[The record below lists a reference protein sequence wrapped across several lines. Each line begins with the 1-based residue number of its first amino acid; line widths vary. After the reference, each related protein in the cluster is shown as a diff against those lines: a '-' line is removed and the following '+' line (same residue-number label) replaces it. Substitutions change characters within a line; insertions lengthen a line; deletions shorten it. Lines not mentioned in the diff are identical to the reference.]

1 MAEAKGKEEKPY
13 SEGDAYLYETYVT
26 EDGIEVPPPTRVM
39 GPRRLARYRED
50 VANYLRAMG
59 RGERPNPVENMGSL
73 ANTHDIDPRVLAVQR
88 RFAALA
94 TQGSIKLNA
103 NDEEKLHEP
112 EPLTSTMRA
121 LRPEEVKANKP
132 APAAAPAAPPVP
144 APQPQPE
151 DSLLQDSL
159 HVEADDLTFTS
170 SIPIISPDTSPK
182 MHQYMVRDE
191 PVVEGED
198 TEIVETEDQTVSSQA
213 RPATAPQP
221 TVKPVDG
228 KAQQSRHTADAQSE
242 ADENRIN
249 VAPVP
254 LNLPSPIRAMD
265 AQGLDLSVLDEKS
278 QQDSASAQAGS
289 EAKEQNDTVAA
300 KSSAQHAQTGAL
312 PAQKAAKNGS
322 AKRKPSA
329 TGTVPKI
336 PARTGSMPKVSDRT
350 GSTPKVSEQKD
361 AAPKVVN
368 PWNTVRLQNP
378 MGADSPS
385 QASERTGSTP
395 KVSPRTGS
403 VSRVSSSRTGS
414 VPKVP
419 TRTGSMSKVS
429 DRTGSTPKV
438 SDRTG
443 STPKVSERTGAT
455 PKVNTRTGS
464 VSQVS
469 SSRTGSVPKVPTR
482 TGSMS
487 KVSDRTGSTPK
498 VSERTGATPKVNA
511 RTGSLSQVKKSDSTP
526 AKSPAT
532 GSTSSVKPSPQNKDA
547 KPVAPS
553 KSKPGFDKALND
565 GKNLTSD
572 QATELA
578 QRVSART
585 EKAMTSSIA
594 KVNAAKSPRRLG
606 NTASMKQ
613 VPATNTDETVSK
625 YESIE
630 TSENK
635 SLSLLSWIVIIGC
648 IILAILGVYMF
659 ISNQR

>member
-170 SIPIISPDTSPK
+170 SIPIISPDNSPK

-385 QASERTGSTP
+385 QASDRAGSTP

-438 SDRTG
+438 S
-443 STPKVSERTGAT
+443 ERTGAT

-464 VSQVS
+464 V
-469 SSRTGSVPKVPTR
+469 
-482 TGSMS
+482 
-487 KVSDRTGSTPK
+487 
-498 VSERTGATPKVNA
+498 
-511 RTGSLSQVKKSDSTP
+511 SQVKKSDSTP

-532 GSTSSVKPSPQNKDA
+532 GSTSAVKPSPQNKDA

-553 KSKPGFDKALND
+553 KNKPGFDKALND

>member
-221 TVKPVDG
+221 TVKSSDS

-385 QASERTGSTP
+385 QASDRTGSTP

-403 VSRVSSSRTGS
+403 VSR
-414 VPKVP
+414 
-419 TRTGSMSKVS
+419 
-429 DRTGSTPKV
+429 
-438 SDRTG
+438 
-443 STPKVSERTGAT
+443 
-455 PKVNTRTGS
+455 
-464 VSQVS
+464 VS

-532 GSTSSVKPSPQNKDA
+532 GSTSSVKPPPQNKDA

-648 IILAILGVYMF
+648 IVLAILGVYMF

>member
-132 APAAAPAAPPVP
+132 APAAAPAAPPAP

-170 SIPIISPDTSPK
+170 SIPIISPDNSPK

-221 TVKPVDG
+221 TVKPSDS

-322 AKRKPSA
+322 VKRKPSA

-350 GSTPKVSEQKD
+350 GSTPKVKASEQKD
-361 AAPKVVN
+361 AAPKVAN

-378 MGADSPS
+378 MSADSPS

-395 KVSPRTGS
+395 KVSP
-403 VSRVSSSRTGS
+403 
-414 VPKVP
+414 
-419 TRTGSMSKVS
+419 
-429 DRTGSTPKV
+429 
-438 SDRTG
+438 
-443 STPKVSERTGAT
+443 
-455 PKVNTRTGS
+455 RTGS

-482 TGSMS
+482 TGSMA

-511 RTGSLSQVKKSDSTP
+511 RTGSLSQVKKSDSAP
-526 AKSPAT
+526 AKSPTT
-532 GSTSSVKPSPQNKDA
+532 GSTSAVKPSPQSKDA

-553 KSKPGFDKALND
+553 KNKPGFDKALND

-648 IILAILGVYMF
+648 IVLAILGVYMF

>member
-132 APAAAPAAPPVP
+132 APAAAPAAPPTP

-170 SIPIISPDTSPK
+170 SIPIISPDNSPK

-198 TEIVETEDQTVSSQA
+198 TEIVEAEDQTVSSQA

-221 TVKPVDG
+221 TVKSSDA

-289 EAKEQNDTVAA
+289 ETKEQNDTVAA

-385 QASERTGSTP
+385 QASDRTGSTP

-403 VSRVSSSRTGS
+403 VSR
-414 VPKVP
+414 
-419 TRTGSMSKVS
+419 
-429 DRTGSTPKV
+429 
-438 SDRTG
+438 
-443 STPKVSERTGAT
+443 
-455 PKVNTRTGS
+455 
-464 VSQVS
+464 VS

-526 AKSPAT
+526 PKSPAT
-532 GSTSSVKPSPQNKDA
+532 GSTSAVKPSPQNKDA

-553 KSKPGFDKALND
+553 KNKPGFDKALND

>member
-132 APAAAPAAPPVP
+132 APAAAPAAPPAP

-170 SIPIISPDTSPK
+170 SIPIISPDNSPK

-221 TVKPVDG
+221 TVKPSDS
-228 KAQQSRHTADAQSE
+228 KAQQSRHTADAQNE

-265 AQGLDLSVLDEKS
+265 AQGLDLSVRDEKS

-300 KSSAQHAQTGAL
+300 KSSAQHAQTGVL

-385 QASERTGSTP
+385 QASDRTGSTP

-403 VSRVSSSRTGS
+403 VSR
-414 VPKVP
+414 
-419 TRTGSMSKVS
+419 
-429 DRTGSTPKV
+429 
-438 SDRTG
+438 
-443 STPKVSERTGAT
+443 
-455 PKVNTRTGS
+455 
-464 VSQVS
+464 VS

-532 GSTSSVKPSPQNKDA
+532 GSTSAVKPSPQNKDA

-553 KSKPGFDKALND
+553 KNKPGFDKALND

-630 TSENK
+630 TSEYK

>member
-132 APAAAPAAPPVP
+132 APAAAPAAPPAP

-170 SIPIISPDTSPK
+170 SIPIISPDNSPK

-221 TVKPVDG
+221 TVKPSDS
-228 KAQQSRHTADAQSE
+228 KAQKSRHTADAQSE

-350 GSTPKVSEQKD
+350 GSTPKVKASEQKD
-361 AAPKVVN
+361 AAPKVAN

-378 MGADSPS
+378 MSADSPS

-395 KVSPRTGS
+395 KVSP
-403 VSRVSSSRTGS
+403 
-414 VPKVP
+414 
-419 TRTGSMSKVS
+419 
-429 DRTGSTPKV
+429 
-438 SDRTG
+438 
-443 STPKVSERTGAT
+443 
-455 PKVNTRTGS
+455 RTGS

-498 VSERTGATPKVNA
+498 VSERTGATPKVNT
-511 RTGSLSQVKKSDSTP
+511 RTGSVSQVKKSDSTP

-532 GSTSSVKPSPQNKDA
+532 GSTSAVKPSPQNKDA

-553 KSKPGFDKALND
+553 KNKPGFDKALND

>member
-132 APAAAPAAPPVP
+132 APAAAPAAPPAP

-170 SIPIISPDTSPK
+170 SIPIISPDNSPK

-221 TVKPVDG
+221 TVKPSDS
-228 KAQQSRHTADAQSE
+228 KAQKSRHTADAQSE

-336 PARTGSMPKVSDRT
+336 PARTGSMPKVSNRT

-385 QASERTGSTP
+385 QASDRTGSTP

-403 VSRVSSSRTGS
+403 VSR
-414 VPKVP
+414 
-419 TRTGSMSKVS
+419 
-429 DRTGSTPKV
+429 
-438 SDRTG
+438 
-443 STPKVSERTGAT
+443 
-455 PKVNTRTGS
+455 
-464 VSQVS
+464 VS

-532 GSTSSVKPSPQNKDA
+532 GSTSAVKPSPQNKDA

-553 KSKPGFDKALND
+553 KNKPGFDKALND

>member
-242 ADENRIN
+242 ADKNRIN

-385 QASERTGSTP
+385 QASDRTGSTP
-395 KVSPRTGS
+395 KVSP
-403 VSRVSSSRTGS
+403 
-414 VPKVP
+414 
-419 TRTGSMSKVS
+419 
-429 DRTGSTPKV
+429 
-438 SDRTG
+438 
-443 STPKVSERTGAT
+443 
-455 PKVNTRTGS
+455 RTGS

-532 GSTSSVKPSPQNKDA
+532 GSTSAVKPSPQSKDA

-553 KSKPGFDKALND
+553 KNKPGFDKALND

>member
-132 APAAAPAAPPVP
+132 APAAAPAAPPAP

-170 SIPIISPDTSPK
+170 SIPIISPDNSPK

-221 TVKPVDG
+221 TVKSSDS
-228 KAQQSRHTADAQSE
+228 KAQQSRHTADVQNE

-385 QASERTGSTP
+385 QASDRTGSTP

-403 VSRVSSSRTGS
+403 VSR
-414 VPKVP
+414 
-419 TRTGSMSKVS
+419 
-429 DRTGSTPKV
+429 
-438 SDRTG
+438 
-443 STPKVSERTGAT
+443 
-455 PKVNTRTGS
+455 
-464 VSQVS
+464 VS

-532 GSTSSVKPSPQNKDA
+532 GSTSAVKPSPQSKDA

-553 KSKPGFDKALND
+553 KNKPGFDKALND

-635 SLSLLSWIVIIGC
+635 SLSLLSWVVIIGC

>member
-132 APAAAPAAPPVP
+132 APAAAPAAPPAP

-170 SIPIISPDTSPK
+170 SIPIISPDNSPK

-221 TVKPVDG
+221 TVKPSDS

-322 AKRKPSA
+322 VKRKPSA

-350 GSTPKVSEQKD
+350 GSTPKVKASEQKD
-361 AAPKVVN
+361 AAPKVAN

-385 QASERTGSTP
+385 QASDRTGSTP
-395 KVSPRTGS
+395 KVSP
-403 VSRVSSSRTGS
+403 
-414 VPKVP
+414 
-419 TRTGSMSKVS
+419 
-429 DRTGSTPKV
+429 
-438 SDRTG
+438 
-443 STPKVSERTGAT
+443 
-455 PKVNTRTGS
+455 RTGS

-532 GSTSSVKPSPQNKDA
+532 GSTSAVKPSPQSKDA

-553 KSKPGFDKALND
+553 KNKPGFDKALND

-648 IILAILGVYMF
+648 IVLAILGVYMF

>member
-132 APAAAPAAPPVP
+132 APAAAPAAPPTP

-170 SIPIISPDTSPK
+170 SIPIISPDNSPK

-221 TVKPVDG
+221 TVKSSDA

-385 QASERTGSTP
+385 QASDRTGSTP

-419 TRTGSMSKVS
+419 T
-429 DRTGSTPKV
+429 
-438 SDRTG
+438 RTG

-532 GSTSSVKPSPQNKDA
+532 GSTSAVKPSPQNKDA

-553 KSKPGFDKALND
+553 KNKPGFDKALND

>member
-385 QASERTGSTP
+385 QASDRTGSTP

-403 VSRVSSSRTGS
+403 VSR
-414 VPKVP
+414 
-419 TRTGSMSKVS
+419 
-429 DRTGSTPKV
+429 
-438 SDRTG
+438 
-443 STPKVSERTGAT
+443 
-455 PKVNTRTGS
+455 
-464 VSQVS
+464 VS

-547 KPVAPS
+547 KPVAPL

>member
-132 APAAAPAAPPVP
+132 APAAAPAAPPAP

-170 SIPIISPDTSPK
+170 SIPIISPDNSPK

-221 TVKPVDG
+221 TVKPSDS
-228 KAQQSRHTADAQSE
+228 KAQQSRHAADAQSE

-322 AKRKPSA
+322 VKRKPSA

-350 GSTPKVSEQKD
+350 GSTPKVKASEQKD
-361 AAPKVVN
+361 AAPKVAN

-378 MGADSPS
+378 MSADSPS

-395 KVSPRTGS
+395 KVSP
-403 VSRVSSSRTGS
+403 
-414 VPKVP
+414 
-419 TRTGSMSKVS
+419 
-429 DRTGSTPKV
+429 
-438 SDRTG
+438 
-443 STPKVSERTGAT
+443 
-455 PKVNTRTGS
+455 RTGS

-482 TGSMS
+482 TGSMA

-511 RTGSLSQVKKSDSTP
+511 RTGSLSQVKKSDSAP

-532 GSTSSVKPSPQNKDA
+532 GSTSAVKPSPQSKDA

-553 KSKPGFDKALND
+553 KNKPGFDKALND

-648 IILAILGVYMF
+648 IVLAILGVYMF

>member
-170 SIPIISPDTSPK
+170 SIPIISPDNSPK

-221 TVKPVDG
+221 TVKPSDS

-385 QASERTGSTP
+385 QASDRTGSTP

-403 VSRVSSSRTGS
+403 VSR
-414 VPKVP
+414 
-419 TRTGSMSKVS
+419 
-429 DRTGSTPKV
+429 
-438 SDRTG
+438 
-443 STPKVSERTGAT
+443 
-455 PKVNTRTGS
+455 
-464 VSQVS
+464 VS

-511 RTGSLSQVKKSDSTP
+511 RTGSLSQVKKPDSTP
-526 AKSPAT
+526 AKSAAT
-532 GSTSSVKPSPQNKDA
+532 GSTSAVKPSPQSKDA

-553 KSKPGFDKALND
+553 KNKPGFDKALND

>member
-132 APAAAPAAPPVP
+132 APAAAPAAPPAP

-170 SIPIISPDTSPK
+170 SIPIISPDNSPK

-221 TVKPVDG
+221 TVKPSDS
-228 KAQQSRHTADAQSE
+228 KAQKSRHTADAQSE

-322 AKRKPSA
+322 VKRKPSA

-350 GSTPKVSEQKD
+350 GSTPKVKASEQKD
-361 AAPKVVN
+361 AAPKVAN

-378 MGADSPS
+378 MSADSPS

-403 VSRVSSSRTGS
+403 VSQVSSSRTGS

-419 TRTGSMSKVS
+419 TRTGSMA
-429 DRTGSTPKV
+429 KV

-464 VSQVS
+464 VSQV
-469 SSRTGSVPKVPTR
+469 
-482 TGSMS
+482 
-487 KVSDRTGSTPK
+487 
-498 VSERTGATPKVNA
+498 
-511 RTGSLSQVKKSDSTP
+511 KKSDSTP

-532 GSTSSVKPSPQNKDA
+532 GSTSAVKPSPQNKDA

-553 KSKPGFDKALND
+553 KNKPGFDKALND

>member
-132 APAAAPAAPPVP
+132 APAAAPAAPPAP

-170 SIPIISPDTSPK
+170 SIPIISPDNSPK

-221 TVKPVDG
+221 TVKSSDS

-322 AKRKPSA
+322 VKRKPSA

-350 GSTPKVSEQKD
+350 GSTPKVKASEQKD

-378 MGADSPS
+378 MSADSPS

-395 KVSPRTGS
+395 KVSP
-403 VSRVSSSRTGS
+403 
-414 VPKVP
+414 
-419 TRTGSMSKVS
+419 
-429 DRTGSTPKV
+429 
-438 SDRTG
+438 
-443 STPKVSERTGAT
+443 
-455 PKVNTRTGS
+455 RTGS

-482 TGSMS
+482 TGSMA

-511 RTGSLSQVKKSDSTP
+511 RTGSLSQVKKSDSAP
-526 AKSPAT
+526 AKSPTT
-532 GSTSSVKPSPQNKDA
+532 GSTSAVKPSPQSKDA

-553 KSKPGFDKALND
+553 KNKPGFDKALND

-648 IILAILGVYMF
+648 IVLAILGVYMF

>member
-132 APAAAPAAPPVP
+132 APAAAPAAPPAP

-170 SIPIISPDTSPK
+170 SIPIISPDNSPK

-221 TVKPVDG
+221 TVKPSDS

-312 PAQKAAKNGS
+312 PAQKAVKNGS

-350 GSTPKVSEQKD
+350 GSTPKVKASEKKD
-361 AAPKVVN
+361 TAPKVVN

-378 MGADSPS
+378 MSADSPS

-395 KVSPRTGS
+395 KVSPRT
-403 VSRVSSSRTGS
+403 
-414 VPKVP
+414 
-419 TRTGSMSKVS
+419 
-429 DRTGSTPKV
+429 
-438 SDRTG
+438 
-443 STPKVSERTGAT
+443 E
-455 PKVNTRTGS
+455 S

-482 TGSMS
+482 TGSMA

-498 VSERTGATPKVNA
+498 VSERTGAIPKVNA
-511 RTGSLSQVKKSDSTP
+511 RTGSLSQVKKSDSAP

-532 GSTSSVKPSPQNKDA
+532 GSTSAVKPSPQNKDA

-553 KSKPGFDKALND
+553 KNKPGFDKALND

>member
-170 SIPIISPDTSPK
+170 SIPIISPDNSPK

-221 TVKPVDG
+221 TVKPSDS

-385 QASERTGSTP
+385 QASDRTGSTP

-403 VSRVSSSRTGS
+403 VSR
-414 VPKVP
+414 
-419 TRTGSMSKVS
+419 
-429 DRTGSTPKV
+429 
-438 SDRTG
+438 
-443 STPKVSERTGAT
+443 
-455 PKVNTRTGS
+455 
-464 VSQVS
+464 VS

-526 AKSPAT
+526 AKSAAT
-532 GSTSSVKPSPQNKDA
+532 GSTSAVKPSPQSKDA

-553 KSKPGFDKALND
+553 KNKPGFDKALND

-635 SLSLLSWIVIIGC
+635 SLSLLSWVVIIGC

>member
-132 APAAAPAAPPVP
+132 APAAAPAAPPAP

-170 SIPIISPDTSPK
+170 SIPIISPDNSPK

-221 TVKPVDG
+221 TVKSSDS

-278 QQDSASAQAGS
+278 QQDSASS

-385 QASERTGSTP
+385 QASDRTGSTP

-403 VSRVSSSRTGS
+403 VSR
-414 VPKVP
+414 
-419 TRTGSMSKVS
+419 
-429 DRTGSTPKV
+429 
-438 SDRTG
+438 
-443 STPKVSERTGAT
+443 
-455 PKVNTRTGS
+455 
-464 VSQVS
+464 VS

-526 AKSPAT
+526 PKSPAT
-532 GSTSSVKPSPQNKDA
+532 GSTSAVKPSPQSKDA

-553 KSKPGFDKALND
+553 KNKPGFDKALND

>member
-132 APAAAPAAPPVP
+132 APAAAPAAPPAP

-170 SIPIISPDTSPK
+170 SIPIISPDNSPK

-198 TEIVETEDQTVSSQA
+198 TEIVETEAQTFSSQA
-213 RPATAPQP
+213 RPAAAPQP
-221 TVKPVDG
+221 TVKPSDS

-322 AKRKPSA
+322 VKRKPSA

-350 GSTPKVSEQKD
+350 GSTPKVKASEQKD
-361 AAPKVVN
+361 AAPKVAN

-378 MGADSPS
+378 MSADSPS

-395 KVSPRTGS
+395 KVSP
-403 VSRVSSSRTGS
+403 
-414 VPKVP
+414 
-419 TRTGSMSKVS
+419 
-429 DRTGSTPKV
+429 
-438 SDRTG
+438 
-443 STPKVSERTGAT
+443 
-455 PKVNTRTGS
+455 RTGS

-482 TGSMS
+482 TGSMA

-511 RTGSLSQVKKSDSTP
+511 RTGSLSQVKKSDSAP

-532 GSTSSVKPSPQNKDA
+532 GSTSAVKPSPQSKDA

-553 KSKPGFDKALND
+553 KNKPGFDKALND

-648 IILAILGVYMF
+648 IVLAILGVYMF

>member
-132 APAAAPAAPPVP
+132 APAAAPAAPPAP

-170 SIPIISPDTSPK
+170 SIPIISPDNSPK

-221 TVKPVDG
+221 TVKPSDS
-228 KAQQSRHTADAQSE
+228 KAQKSRHTADAQSE

-322 AKRKPSA
+322 VKRKPSA

-350 GSTPKVSEQKD
+350 GSTPKVKASEQKD
-361 AAPKVVN
+361 AAPKVAN

-378 MGADSPS
+378 MSADSPS

-438 SDRTG
+438 S
-443 STPKVSERTGAT
+443 ERTGAT

-464 VSQVS
+464 V
-469 SSRTGSVPKVPTR
+469 
-482 TGSMS
+482 
-487 KVSDRTGSTPK
+487 
-498 VSERTGATPKVNA
+498 
-511 RTGSLSQVKKSDSTP
+511 SQVKKSDSTP

-532 GSTSSVKPSPQNKDA
+532 GSTSAVKPSPQNKDA

-553 KSKPGFDKALND
+553 KNKPGFDKALND

>member
-132 APAAAPAAPPVP
+132 APAAAPAAPPTP

-170 SIPIISPDTSPK
+170 SIPIISPDNSPK

-221 TVKPVDG
+221 TVKPSDA

-385 QASERTGSTP
+385 QASDRAGSTP

-438 SDRTG
+438 S
-443 STPKVSERTGAT
+443 ERTGAT

-464 VSQVS
+464 V
-469 SSRTGSVPKVPTR
+469 
-482 TGSMS
+482 
-487 KVSDRTGSTPK
+487 
-498 VSERTGATPKVNA
+498 
-511 RTGSLSQVKKSDSTP
+511 SQVKKSDSTP

-532 GSTSSVKPSPQNKDA
+532 GSTSAVKPSPQNKDA

-553 KSKPGFDKALND
+553 KNKPGFDKALND

>member
-132 APAAAPAAPPVP
+132 APAAAPAAPPTP

-322 AKRKPSA
+322 AKRQPSA

-385 QASERTGSTP
+385 QASDRTGSTP

-438 SDRTG
+438 S
-443 STPKVSERTGAT
+443 ERTGAT

-482 TGSMS
+482 TGSMA
-487 KVSDRTGSTPK
+487 KVSDRTGS
-498 VSERTGATPKVNA
+498 TPKVNA
-511 RTGSLSQVKKSDSTP
+511 RTGSLSQVKKSDSAP

-532 GSTSSVKPSPQNKDA
+532 GSTSAVKPSPQSKDA

-553 KSKPGFDKALND
+553 KNKPGFDKALND

>member
-26 EDGIEVPPPTRVM
+26 DDGIEVPPPTRVM

-132 APAAAPAAPPVP
+132 APAAAPAAPPTP

-151 DSLLQDSL
+151 DSLLQASL

-221 TVKPVDG
+221 TVKPSDS

-312 PAQKAAKNGS
+312 PVQKAAKNGS

-385 QASERTGSTP
+385 QASDRTGSTP

-438 SDRTG
+438 S
-443 STPKVSERTGAT
+443 ERTGAT

-464 VSQVS
+464 V
-469 SSRTGSVPKVPTR
+469 
-482 TGSMS
+482 
-487 KVSDRTGSTPK
+487 
-498 VSERTGATPKVNA
+498 
-511 RTGSLSQVKKSDSTP
+511 SQVKKSDSTP

-532 GSTSSVKPSPQNKDA
+532 GSTSAVKPSPQHKDA

-553 KSKPGFDKALND
+553 KNKPGFDKALND

>member
-132 APAAAPAAPPVP
+132 APAAAPAAPPAP

-170 SIPIISPDTSPK
+170 SIPIISPDNSPK

-221 TVKPVDG
+221 TVKPSDS

-350 GSTPKVSEQKD
+350 GSTPKVKASEQKD
-361 AAPKVVN
+361 AAPKVAN

-378 MGADSPS
+378 MSADSPS

-395 KVSPRTGS
+395 KVSP
-403 VSRVSSSRTGS
+403 
-414 VPKVP
+414 
-419 TRTGSMSKVS
+419 
-429 DRTGSTPKV
+429 
-438 SDRTG
+438 
-443 STPKVSERTGAT
+443 
-455 PKVNTRTGS
+455 RTGS

-482 TGSMS
+482 TGSMA

-511 RTGSLSQVKKSDSTP
+511 RTGSLSQVKKSDSAP

-532 GSTSSVKPSPQNKDA
+532 GSTSAVKPSPQSKDA

-553 KSKPGFDKALND
+553 KNKPGFDKALND

-648 IILAILGVYMF
+648 IVLAILGVYMF

>member
-132 APAAAPAAPPVP
+132 APAAAPAAPPTP

-221 TVKPVDG
+221 TVKPSDS

-300 KSSAQHAQTGAL
+300 KSSAQHAQTSAL

-385 QASERTGSTP
+385 QASDRTGSTP

-403 VSRVSSSRTGS
+403 VSR
-414 VPKVP
+414 
-419 TRTGSMSKVS
+419 
-429 DRTGSTPKV
+429 
-438 SDRTG
+438 
-443 STPKVSERTGAT
+443 
-455 PKVNTRTGS
+455 
-464 VSQVS
+464 VS

-532 GSTSSVKPSPQNKDA
+532 GSTSAVKPSPQNKDA

-553 KSKPGFDKALND
+553 KNKPGFDKALND

>member
-132 APAAAPAAPPVP
+132 APAAAPAAPPAP

-170 SIPIISPDTSPK
+170 SIPIISPDNSPK

-221 TVKPVDG
+221 TVKPSDS

-322 AKRKPSA
+322 VKRKPSA

-385 QASERTGSTP
+385 QASDRTGSTP

-403 VSRVSSSRTGS
+403 VSR
-414 VPKVP
+414 
-419 TRTGSMSKVS
+419 
-429 DRTGSTPKV
+429 
-438 SDRTG
+438 
-443 STPKVSERTGAT
+443 
-455 PKVNTRTGS
+455 
-464 VSQVS
+464 VS

-532 GSTSSVKPSPQNKDA
+532 GSTSAVKPSPQNKDA

-553 KSKPGFDKALND
+553 KNKPGFDKALND

-613 VPATNTDETVSK
+613 VPATNTDETVSN
-625 YESIE
+625 YESTE

-635 SLSLLSWIVIIGC
+635 SLSLLSWVVIIGC

>member
-151 DSLLQDSL
+151 ESLLQDSL

-170 SIPIISPDTSPK
+170 SIPIISPDNSPK

-198 TEIVETEDQTVSSQA
+198 TEIVETEEQTVSSQA

-221 TVKPVDG
+221 TVKPSDS

-385 QASERTGSTP
+385 QASDRTGSTP

-403 VSRVSSSRTGS
+403 VSR
-414 VPKVP
+414 
-419 TRTGSMSKVS
+419 
-429 DRTGSTPKV
+429 
-438 SDRTG
+438 
-443 STPKVSERTGAT
+443 
-455 PKVNTRTGS
+455 
-464 VSQVS
+464 VS

-526 AKSPAT
+526 AKSAAT
-532 GSTSSVKPSPQNKDA
+532 GSTSAVKPSPQSKDA

-553 KSKPGFDKALND
+553 KNKPGFDKALND

>member
-132 APAAAPAAPPVP
+132 APAAAPAAPPAP

-170 SIPIISPDTSPK
+170 SIPIISPDNSPK

-221 TVKPVDG
+221 TVKPSDS

-350 GSTPKVSEQKD
+350 GSTPKVKASEQKD
-361 AAPKVVN
+361 AAPKVAN

-378 MGADSPS
+378 MSADSPS

-395 KVSPRTGS
+395 KVSP
-403 VSRVSSSRTGS
+403 
-414 VPKVP
+414 
-419 TRTGSMSKVS
+419 
-429 DRTGSTPKV
+429 
-438 SDRTG
+438 
-443 STPKVSERTGAT
+443 
-455 PKVNTRTGS
+455 RTGS

-482 TGSMS
+482 TGSMA

-511 RTGSLSQVKKSDSTP
+511 RTGSLSQVKKSDSAP

-532 GSTSSVKPSPQNKDA
+532 GSTSAVKPSPQSKDA

-553 KSKPGFDKALND
+553 KNKPGFDKALND

>member
-170 SIPIISPDTSPK
+170 SIPIISPDNSPK

-221 TVKPVDG
+221 TVKPSDS
-228 KAQQSRHTADAQSE
+228 KAQQSRHTADAQNE

-289 EAKEQNDTVAA
+289 ASKAQSDAPA
-300 KSSAQHAQTGAL
+300 KSSAQRAQTGAL
-312 PAQKAAKNGS
+312 PAQKAAKSGS
-322 AKRKPSA
+322 AKRQPSA

-385 QASERTGSTP
+385 QVSDRTGSTP

-414 VPKVP
+414 
-419 TRTGSMSKVS
+419 MS
-429 DRTGSTPKV
+429 KV

-498 VSERTGATPKVNA
+498 VSERTGAIPKVNA

-532 GSTSSVKPSPQNKDA
+532 GSTSAVKPSPQNKDA

-553 KSKPGFDKALND
+553 KNKPGFDKALND

>member
-132 APAAAPAAPPVP
+132 APAAAPAAPPTP

-170 SIPIISPDTSPK
+170 SIPIISPDNSPK

-221 TVKPVDG
+221 TVKPSDA

-322 AKRKPSA
+322 AKRQPSA

-385 QASERTGSTP
+385 QASDRTGSTP

-455 PKVNTRTGS
+455 PKVN
-464 VSQVS
+464 
-469 SSRTGSVPKVPTR
+469 
-482 TGSMS
+482 
-487 KVSDRTGSTPK
+487 
-498 VSERTGATPKVNA
+498 A
-511 RTGSLSQVKKSDSTP
+511 RTGSLSHVKKSDSTP

-532 GSTSSVKPSPQNKDA
+532 GSTSAVKPSPQNKDA

-553 KSKPGFDKALND
+553 KNKPGFDKALND

>member
-132 APAAAPAAPPVP
+132 APAAAPAAPPTP

-221 TVKPVDG
+221 TVKSSDA

-322 AKRKPSA
+322 AKRQPSA

-385 QASERTGSTP
+385 QASDRTGSTP
-395 KVSPRTGS
+395 KVSP
-403 VSRVSSSRTGS
+403 RTGS

-419 TRTGSMSKVS
+419 TRTGSMS
-429 DRTGSTPKV
+429 KV

-532 GSTSSVKPSPQNKDA
+532 GSTSAVKPSPQNKDA

-553 KSKPGFDKALND
+553 KNKPGFDKALND

>member
-132 APAAAPAAPPVP
+132 APAAAPTAPPAP

-170 SIPIISPDTSPK
+170 SIPIISPDNSPK

-221 TVKPVDG
+221 TVKPSDS

-289 EAKEQNDTVAA
+289 EAKEQNDTIAA

-312 PAQKAAKNGS
+312 PEQKAAKNGS

-385 QASERTGSTP
+385 QASDRTGSTP

-403 VSRVSSSRTGS
+403 VSR
-414 VPKVP
+414 
-419 TRTGSMSKVS
+419 
-429 DRTGSTPKV
+429 
-438 SDRTG
+438 
-443 STPKVSERTGAT
+443 
-455 PKVNTRTGS
+455 
-464 VSQVS
+464 VS

-532 GSTSSVKPSPQNKDA
+532 GSTSAVKPSPQNKDA

-553 KSKPGFDKALND
+553 KNKPGFDKALND

>member
-132 APAAAPAAPPVP
+132 APAAAPAAPPAP

-198 TEIVETEDQTVSSQA
+198 TEVVETEDQTVSSQA

-385 QASERTGSTP
+385 QASDRTGSTP

-403 VSRVSSSRTGS
+403 VSR
-414 VPKVP
+414 
-419 TRTGSMSKVS
+419 
-429 DRTGSTPKV
+429 
-438 SDRTG
+438 
-443 STPKVSERTGAT
+443 
-455 PKVNTRTGS
+455 
-464 VSQVS
+464 VS

-532 GSTSSVKPSPQNKDA
+532 GSTSAVKPSPQSKDA

-553 KSKPGFDKALND
+553 KNKPGFDKALND

>member
-1 MAEAKGKEEKPY
+1 
-13 SEGDAYLYETYVT
+13 
-26 EDGIEVPPPTRVM
+26 
-39 GPRRLARYRED
+39 
-50 VANYLRAMG
+50 
-59 RGERPNPVENMGSL
+59 
-73 ANTHDIDPRVLAVQR
+73 
-88 RFAALA
+88 
-94 TQGSIKLNA
+94 
-103 NDEEKLHEP
+103 
-112 EPLTSTMRA
+112 
-121 LRPEEVKANKP
+121 
-132 APAAAPAAPPVP
+132 
-144 APQPQPE
+144 
-151 DSLLQDSL
+151 
-159 HVEADDLTFTS
+159 
-170 SIPIISPDTSPK
+170 
-182 MHQYMVRDE
+182 
-191 PVVEGED
+191 
-198 TEIVETEDQTVSSQA
+198 
-213 RPATAPQP
+213 
-221 TVKPVDG
+221 
-228 KAQQSRHTADAQSE
+228 
-242 ADENRIN
+242 
-249 VAPVP
+249 
-254 LNLPSPIRAMD
+254 
-265 AQGLDLSVLDEKS
+265 
-278 QQDSASAQAGS
+278 
-289 EAKEQNDTVAA
+289 
-300 KSSAQHAQTGAL
+300 
-312 PAQKAAKNGS
+312 
-322 AKRKPSA
+322 
-329 TGTVPKI
+329 
-336 PARTGSMPKVSDRT
+336 MPKVSDRT
-350 GSTPKVSEQKD
+350 GSTPKVKASEQKD

-385 QASERTGSTP
+385 QASDRTGSTP

-414 VPKVP
+414 
-419 TRTGSMSKVS
+419 MS
-429 DRTGSTPKV
+429 KV

-498 VSERTGATPKVNA
+498 VSERTGAIPKVNA

-532 GSTSSVKPSPQNKDA
+532 GSTSAVKPSPQHKDA

-553 KSKPGFDKALND
+553 KNKPGFDKALND

>member
-73 ANTHDIDPRVLAVQR
+73 ASTHDIDPRVLAVQR

-350 GSTPKVSEQKD
+350 GSTPKVSEHKD

-385 QASERTGSTP
+385 QASDRTGSTP

-403 VSRVSSSRTGS
+403 VSR
-414 VPKVP
+414 
-419 TRTGSMSKVS
+419 
-429 DRTGSTPKV
+429 
-438 SDRTG
+438 
-443 STPKVSERTGAT
+443 
-455 PKVNTRTGS
+455 
-464 VSQVS
+464 VS

>member
-132 APAAAPAAPPVP
+132 APAAAPAAPPAP

-170 SIPIISPDTSPK
+170 SIPIISPDNSPK

-221 TVKPVDG
+221 TVKPSDS
-228 KAQQSRHTADAQSE
+228 KAQKSRHTADAQSE

-322 AKRKPSA
+322 VKRKPSA

-350 GSTPKVSEQKD
+350 GSTPKVKASEQKD
-361 AAPKVVN
+361 AAPKVAN

-378 MGADSPS
+378 MSADSPS

-395 KVSPRTGS
+395 KVSP
-403 VSRVSSSRTGS
+403 
-414 VPKVP
+414 
-419 TRTGSMSKVS
+419 
-429 DRTGSTPKV
+429 
-438 SDRTG
+438 
-443 STPKVSERTGAT
+443 
-455 PKVNTRTGS
+455 RTGS

-532 GSTSSVKPSPQNKDA
+532 GSTSAVKPSPQNKDA

-553 KSKPGFDKALND
+553 KNKPGFDKALND

>member
-132 APAAAPAAPPVP
+132 APAAAPAAPPAP

-170 SIPIISPDTSPK
+170 SIPIISPDNSPK

-221 TVKPVDG
+221 TVKPSDS

-378 MGADSPS
+378 MSADSPS

-395 KVSPRTGS
+395 KVSP
-403 VSRVSSSRTGS
+403 
-414 VPKVP
+414 
-419 TRTGSMSKVS
+419 
-429 DRTGSTPKV
+429 
-438 SDRTG
+438 
-443 STPKVSERTGAT
+443 
-455 PKVNTRTGS
+455 RTGS

-482 TGSMS
+482 TGSMA

-511 RTGSLSQVKKSDSTP
+511 RTGSLSQVKKSDSAP

-532 GSTSSVKPSPQNKDA
+532 GSTSAVKPSPQSKDA

-553 KSKPGFDKALND
+553 KNKPGFDKALND

>member
-132 APAAAPAAPPVP
+132 APAAAPAAPPTP

-170 SIPIISPDTSPK
+170 SIPIISPDNSPK

-198 TEIVETEDQTVSSQA
+198 TEIVEAEDQTVSSQA

-221 TVKPVDG
+221 TVKSSDA

-322 AKRKPSA
+322 AKRQPSA

-385 QASERTGSTP
+385 QASDRTGSTP

-438 SDRTG
+438 S
-443 STPKVSERTGAT
+443 ERTGAT

-464 VSQVS
+464 V
-469 SSRTGSVPKVPTR
+469 
-482 TGSMS
+482 
-487 KVSDRTGSTPK
+487 
-498 VSERTGATPKVNA
+498 
-511 RTGSLSQVKKSDSTP
+511 SQVKKSDSTP

-532 GSTSSVKPSPQNKDA
+532 GSTSAVKPSPQNKDA

-553 KSKPGFDKALND
+553 KNKPGFDKALND

>member
-132 APAAAPAAPPVP
+132 APAAAPAAPPTP

-221 TVKPVDG
+221 TVKSSNA

-322 AKRKPSA
+322 AKRQPSA

-385 QASERTGSTP
+385 QASDRTGSTP

-403 VSRVSSSRTGS
+403 VSR
-414 VPKVP
+414 
-419 TRTGSMSKVS
+419 
-429 DRTGSTPKV
+429 
-438 SDRTG
+438 
-443 STPKVSERTGAT
+443 
-455 PKVNTRTGS
+455 
-464 VSQVS
+464 VS

-553 KSKPGFDKALND
+553 KNKPGFDKALND